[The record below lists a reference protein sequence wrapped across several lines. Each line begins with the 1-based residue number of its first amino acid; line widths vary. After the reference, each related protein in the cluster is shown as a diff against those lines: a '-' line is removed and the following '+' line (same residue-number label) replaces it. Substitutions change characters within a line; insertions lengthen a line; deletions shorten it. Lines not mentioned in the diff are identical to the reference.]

1 MNACPENVI
10 HLMDDYLDGDISPSD
25 ERQLKE
31 HLESCNDCRKLY
43 QALSKTIAFVQSAS
57 HMQAP
62 SNFVQK
68 TMERLPKE
76 KQRAGVQRWFRRHPM
91 LAAAALF
98 CVLMSAALFTNFNDD
113 QQFSFTKQ
121 PNLVVEG
128 QTVIVPEGQT
138 VVGDLTVRNGDLR
151 VEGELQGDVTI
162 VNGQYMA
169 SSGVITGEIEEIDK
183 AFEWLWYTLKNGF
196 KDAAAIFD
204 EDGSQTKE

>member
-1 MNACPENVI
+1 MNTCPENI
-10 HLMDDYLDGDISPSD
+10 IQLMNHHLDGDTSPS
-25 ERQLKE
+25 EEQQLKE
-31 HLESCNDCRKLY
+31 YLENCDDCREKY
-43 QALSKTIAFVQSAS
+43 QALNRTIAFIQSAS
-57 HMQAP
+57 HIQAP
-62 SNFVQK
+62 SDFVQK

-76 KQRAGVQRWFRRHPM
+76 KQRAGFQRWFRRHPM

-98 CVLMSAALFTNFNDD
+98 CVLMSTALFANFNDD

-128 QTVIVPEGQT
+128 QTVIVPEGET
-138 VVGDLTVRNGDLR
+138 VVGNLTVRNGDLR

-183 AFEWLWYTLKNGF
+183 AFEWLWYTIKEGF
-196 KDAAAIFD
+196 RDAASIFNTND
-204 EDGSQTKE
+204 SQLDD